1 MGMFSPTPQ
10 PHPVHTVHRL
20 AAASTGGFLL
30 VFGVL
35 GSVRAPAFLTT
46 SGADVLGM
54 SANGLLATLSLL
66 MGAALIV
73 GAVRSGPVAS
83 TVSVV
88 AGGLFVVSG
97 IVNTMVMG
105 SSMNVLAFGIV
116 NVAFSLVVGAVLLI
130 LGAYGRFSGALPADS
145 PYAPA
150 VAGTDGPV
158 APRGED
164 DRALAEAERAV
175 ARHAATPRQVVGVHA
190 ASVHRTH
197 DQRVRAFLAE
207 TSA

>member
-1 MGMFSPTPQ
+1 MGMFSPTSA
-10 PHPVHTVHRL
+10 PHHVHTVHRL
-20 AAASTGGFLL
+20 AAVSTGAFLL
-30 VFGVL
+30 LFGVL

-46 SGADVLGM
+46 AGADVLGM

-66 MGAALIV
+66 MGAALIF

-88 AGGLFVVSG
+88 AGGLFLVSG

-116 NVAFSLVVGAVLLI
+116 NVLFSLVVGAVLLI

-145 PYAPA
+145 PYAHSA
-150 VAGTDGPV
+150 AGTARPV
-158 APRGED
+158 VARGAD

-175 ARHAATPRQVVGVHA
+175 VLHAATPEQVVGVHA
-190 ASVHRTH
+190 ASAHRTH
-197 DQRVRAFLAE
+197 DQRLQAFLAA
-207 TSA
+207 S